1 MIDQIRCWEKIVGL
15 QQLIQS
21 IIDFHTLVEKGQEKN
36 SSSVVSAWQ
45 THKGQHKAKW
55 TPINWAQEASGSFY
69 DKIFNQRRRSGLQ
82 NFVPYHS
89 NLWMNITPRS
99 YSVPSLLQCESTI
112 GGLLP
117 KHRIPKN
124 RRRRLP
130 ILKLGGQY
138 VRNYLRQ
145 LLRDTPTILTN
156 DERSRHFRGRGE
168 FSKSISYGIIEQ
180 PRIMPQTN
188 ISPIN
193 RSCQRRR
200 QLLCGLLPLQ
210 VVTTKIHHL
219 WVVPAEDGHHRVLL
233 SHLQTSIRRWLEVF
247 APLGLTTKPFWPL
260 ERPQHRRR
268 WSARVE
274 RELPREKIIP
284 WAWLRGVISSSR

>member
-1 MIDQIRCWEKIVGL
+1 MIKF
-15 QQLIQS
+15 S
-21 IIDFHTLVEKGQEKN
+21 TKG
-36 SSSVVSAWQ
+36 
-45 THKGQHKAKW
+45 G
-55 TPINWAQEASGSFY
+55 
-69 DKIFNQRRRSGLQ
+69 DLGLQ

-99 YSVPSLLQCESTI
+99 YSVPSLLQCENTI

-117 KHRIPKN
+117 RHRIPKN

-168 FSKSISYGIIEQ
+168 FSKSISYGIIGR
-180 PRIMPQTN
+180 PGIMPQTN

-193 RSCQRRR
+193 NHPLTDHAREDASCSAVSFPFRS
-200 QLLCGLLPLQ
+200 
-210 VVTTKIHHL
+210 
-219 WVVPAEDGHHRVLL
+219 
-233 SHLQTSIRRWLEVF
+233 
-247 APLGLTTKPFWPL
+247 
-260 ERPQHRRR
+260 
-268 WSARVE
+268 
-274 RELPREKIIP
+274 
-284 WAWLRGVISSSR
+284 